1 MVGCIAEVGTVS
13 IGELSLTLGSLA
25 VSVVCSFAS
34 KRALCLSS
42 LPGSPVV
49 SCAVPC
55 GPKLAVPCAV
65 SSVCSASLCT
75 DLGVCDAVSGVFGAD
90 GDENGV

>member
-1 MVGCIAEVGTVS
+1 
-13 IGELSLTLGSLA
+13 SLA

-42 LPGSPVV
+42 LPGSPAV
-49 SCAVPC
+49 SC
-55 GPKLAVPCAV
+55 GPNPAISCTV
-65 SSVCSASLCT
+65 SSVCPASLCT